1 MAKFH
6 GTIKHS
12 DLEGGHWLLVTSDGH
27 EYQLVGGS
35 DYAAGQLVDIDGS
48 VAKSA
53 MGLAM
58 TAPILKVKA
67 ITRKAGKK

>member
-6 GTIKHS
+6 GTIKQS
-12 DLEGGHWLLVTSDGH
+12 DLEGGHWLLVASDGH

-35 DYAAGQLVDIDGS
+35 DYAAGQQVDIEGAVDKG
-48 VAKSA
+48 A

-58 TAPILKVKA
+58 TGPILKVTT
-67 ITRKAGKK
+67 ITRTAGKK